1 MWTIILFFQAGPSG
15 KDYWMYGRFGSR
27 NAYIQS
33 CANTSPHPHPPP
45 VPWDVFEQA
54 GFEALYFGRI
64 DYQDRE
70 KRIAESDMEMLWRP
84 SRSLEDKA
92 QIFTGEG
99 EC

>member
-1 MWTIILFFQAGPSG
+1 M
-15 KDYWMYGRFGSR
+15 
-27 NAYIQS
+27 
-33 CANTSPHPHPPP
+33 
-45 VPWDVFEQA
+45 QA

-99 EC
+99 GKWKDKKGKTPKLLSRKSCDIFVMVKVLSHGVRRQMESYDGSGGT